1 MPFAKNYSFLNKN
14 LKGHVHLFSIQAHW
28 NQILCPVTK
37 SEIPPGVYKV
47 LLELIFKNLVFTKFP
62 DDPETCP
69 TYYMFGTTE
78 LDKPI
83 FQKLRDILQDNWPI
97 LLKTTS
103 VRKAKERLD
112 TCSNYRNYRVMITK
126 CNVWS
131 GLDPELEKKKTN
143 K

>member
-1 MPFAKNYSFLNKN
+1 MFTCL
-14 LKGHVHLFSIQAHW
+14 
-28 NQILCPVTK
+28 
-37 SEIPPGVYKV
+37 VYKHIEAIYSV
-47 LLELIFKNLVFTKFP
+47 LWQSQRSHLVFIKVLFELIFKNLVFTKFSG
-62 DDPETCP
+62 DPETCP